1 MLAHTVNS
9 LVLSEYVPEAAHQ
22 LPIIATYYF
31 FNIGFVSISVACSV
45 CVLNF
50 HFRGSR
56 KSKVPKWLKKILFI
70 KENRSIKILNNIGNI
85 KLTGLNKKRK
95 TSTASSSIQTKLVD
109 ECNKYQSDLHP
120 PVLVLSSSKE
130 NLSKNYDL
138 KAMENLNSKD
148 TLEKILLTIRE
159 SLFALKMTTSYVIT
173 DNTINDWKLVAIRV
187 DHILFVISC
196 IIIFGTPWYL
206 FGKYFST

>member
-31 FNIGFVSISVACSV
+31 FNIGFVSISVGCSV

-50 HFRGSR
+50 HFRGPR

-70 KENRSIKILNNIGNI
+70 EQNEYIKILDNSENINLI
-85 KLTGLNKKRK
+85 NLDDKRK
-95 TSTASSSIQTKLVD
+95 LSTSRLTSSKKTKEFNQNRSDSSSLIA
-109 ECNKYQSDLHP
+109 
-120 PVLVLSSSKE
+120 LSSLKGEISSNLKSFE
-130 NLSKNYDL
+130 NIHC
-138 KAMENLNSKD
+138 KD
-148 TLEKILLTIRE
+148 TLEKMLCTIRE
-159 SLFALKMTTSYVIT
+159 SLFVLKKTTSYVIA
-173 DNTINDWKLVAIRV
+173 DNTLNDWKQVAIRI

-196 IIIFGTPWYL
+196 IIILFTPWFL
-206 FGKYFST
+206 FGKYFV